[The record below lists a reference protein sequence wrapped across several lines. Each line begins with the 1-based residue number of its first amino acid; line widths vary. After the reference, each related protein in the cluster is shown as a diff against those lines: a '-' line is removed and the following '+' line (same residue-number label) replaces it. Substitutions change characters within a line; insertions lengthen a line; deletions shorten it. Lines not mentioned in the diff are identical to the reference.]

1 VTINNR
7 LDQNHLKTLK
17 VLYVEDDPDT
27 RKQCSDFLTRP
38 VGTLITASNGAEGL
52 EAFIKN
58 RPDIVITDIMM
69 PVMDGLTMAKEIR
82 GIAPTVP
89 IIVIT
94 AFEQTDYMMRAINIG
109 IDKYVV
115 KPVNSYLLFEALLDC
130 AHRLR
135 AEHQLKLM
143 HQREIREEWSRHNET
158 VAILAGGIAHDYN
171 NLLQAIL
178 GYASLAKMNLQNG
191 SESSIYL
198 DKVEQCSDEAAKLG
212 QMLRI
217 LGNDYFEDMQHGAL
231 MPRIRDAIQEALTGT
246 SIDYSLDAPEDLP
259 DINFFEH
266 HIYLVFSSLAANA
279 VGAMP
284 DGGSLRLSAQV
295 AKITEED
302 SMPIE
307 PGAYIHIMVADT
319 GTGIPPELM
328 PKIFDPYFSTKQ
340 RSSQRGMG
348 LHLALCRT
356 IVMKHGGII
365 TAESTPGSGATFH
378 VWLPVAT

>member
-1 VTINNR
+1 
-7 LDQNHLKTLK
+7 LDQNYLKTLK
-17 VLYVEDDPDT
+17 VLYVEDDSDT

-38 VGTLITASNGAEGL
+38 VGTLITASNGSEGI
-52 EAFIKN
+52 ESFI
-58 RPDIVITDIMM
+58 RHTPDIVITDIMM

-82 GIAPTVP
+82 GMAPTIP

-135 AEHQLKLM
+135 AEQQLKLM

-178 GYASLAKMNLQNG
+178 GYASLAKMNLQHD

-217 LGNDYFEDMQHGAL
+217 LGNDYFEDMHHGAL
-231 MPRIRDAIQEALTGT
+231 MPRIQDAIQEALAGT
-246 SIDYSLDAPEDLP
+246 SIAFSLDCPEDLP
-259 DINFFEH
+259 DISFFEH

-284 DGGSLRLSAQV
+284 AGGSLRLSAHV

-307 PGAYIHIMVADT
+307 PGAYIHIQLADT

-328 PKIFDPYFSTKQ
+328 TKIFDPYFSTKQ

-365 TAESTPGSGATFH
+365 TAESAPGSGATFH
-378 VWLPVAT
+378 VWLPVSK

>member
-115 KPVNSYLLFEALLDC
+115 
-130 AHRLR
+130 
-135 AEHQLKLM
+135 
-143 HQREIREEWSRHNET
+143 
-158 VAILAGGIAHDYN
+158 
-171 NLLQAIL
+171 
-178 GYASLAKMNLQNG
+178 
-191 SESSIYL
+191 
-198 DKVEQCSDEAAKLG
+198 
-212 QMLRI
+212 
-217 LGNDYFEDMQHGAL
+217 
-231 MPRIRDAIQEALTGT
+231 
-246 SIDYSLDAPEDLP
+246 
-259 DINFFEH
+259 
-266 HIYLVFSSLAANA
+266 
-279 VGAMP
+279 
-284 DGGSLRLSAQV
+284 
-295 AKITEED
+295 
-302 SMPIE
+302 
-307 PGAYIHIMVADT
+307 
-319 GTGIPPELM
+319 
-328 PKIFDPYFSTKQ
+328 ST
-340 RSSQRGMG
+340 
-348 LHLALCRT
+348 A
-356 IVMKHGGII
+356 
-365 TAESTPGSGATFH
+365 
-378 VWLPVAT
+378 